1 VGWENFAINIIEL
14 RYAVNAFETDG
25 KVRDLGLIL
34 FSATV
39 AFDNA
44 GLISEAVAPLMKTRV
59 GVFESNP
66 TTRGSYVAC
75 YLLYDP

>member
-1 VGWENFAINIIEL
+1 MGWENFAINIIEL

-44 GLISEAVAPLMKTRV
+44 GLISEAVAP
-59 GVFESNP
+59 S
-66 TTRGSYVAC
+66 
-75 YLLYDP
+75 